1 MQDNLK
7 DIVKHTH
14 ALGIFDIIK
23 ITGDINETVI
33 NSIAEDRSVIL
44 EAKFKNPIP
53 DFIGTFGM
61 PNLGKLNTILNIPE
75 YKENA
80 SVTVTTRTK
89 HAGTA
94 EEENVP
100 DGVVFANKVGD
111 FRNEYRFMGAEVVN
125 DKLKTVKFRG
135 VKWNVDIVP
144 SAANIQ
150 RLKFQASANSEIDK
164 FIAKTENGALKF
176 YFGDASSHAG
186 SFVFDSN
193 VTGTLTKSWGW
204 PVGAIVSILNLPGA
218 KTFKISD
225 EGAAMIT
232 VDSGIADYSYIIPA
246 KT

>member
-1 MQDNLK
+1 MQDYLK
-7 DIVKHTH
+7 DIVQHTH
-14 ALGIFDIIK
+14 QLGIFDIVK
-23 ITGDINETVI
+23 ITGDDNDTII
-33 NSIAEDRSVIL
+33 NSIAEDRTVIL
-44 EAKFKNPIP
+44 EAKFKTQIP
-53 DFIGTFGM
+53 EFNGTFGM
-61 PNLGKLNTILNIPE
+61 PNLSKLNTILNIPE
-75 YKENA
+75 YRENA
-80 SVTVTTRTK
+80 TISVSTRDKDGTT
-89 HAGTA
+89 
-94 EEENVP
+94 VP
-100 DGVVFANKVGD
+100 DGVVFSNKVGD

-150 RLKFQASANSEIDK
+150 RLKFQASANSEYDK
-164 FIAKTENGALKF
+164 FVAKTENGTLKF

-186 SFVFDSN
+186 NFVFDGN

-204 PVGAIVSILNLPGA
+204 PVSAILGILSLPGA

-246 KT
+246 KS